1 MDGRGTHCR
10 LEKFPEE
17 YFNQPGEQTQHPP
30 MDWSQHYRCEQTSTG
45 ILQNVYGLYFLF
57 RHGYPTSVLSG
68 AQNPCV
74 VYYLVNG
81 KQIRNGQLRI
91 IMYK

>member
-1 MDGRGTHCR
+1 MATARRPSRPRQTYQGSFAIKNAGV
-10 LEKFPEE
+10 FI
-17 YFNQPGEQTQHPP
+17 YFAVQFI
-30 MDWSQHYRCEQTSTG
+30 W
-45 ILQNVYGLYFLF
+45 QNVYGLYFLF
-57 RHGYPTSVLSG
+57 RHGYPTTVLSG